1 MQCAKESECWASQA
15 CFLDVFVFSFCVA
28 SLFVPAL
35 LLFNLESYHALFIFR
50 RGFDPKQP
58 PPFPTFV
65 PNENEPAPEN
75 LYHPDLFA
83 MDNDTIIYPKVEEV
97 KRRTGAKL
105 AKIRKK

>member
-1 MQCAKESECWASQA
+1 MSFSN
-15 CFLDVFVFSFCVA
+15 FLIKR
-28 SLFVPAL
+28 
-35 LLFNLESYHALFIFR
+35 H
-50 RGFDPKQP
+50 RGFDPLNP

-65 PNENEPAPEN
+65 PNENEQVPEN

-83 MDNDTIIYPKVEEV
+83 MESETITYPKVEEV